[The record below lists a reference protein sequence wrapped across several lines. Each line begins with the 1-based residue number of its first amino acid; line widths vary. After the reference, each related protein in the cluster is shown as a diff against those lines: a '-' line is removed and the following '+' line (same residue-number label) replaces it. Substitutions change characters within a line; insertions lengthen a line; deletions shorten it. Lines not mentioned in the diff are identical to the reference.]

1 MMYLSI
7 LKKYRTPYER
17 ARKQRYKLLK
27 YVCDKCGA
35 YNHIDQGY
43 CGMCMSTHLRK
54 ATAKE
59 KTQTLSLIENVI
71 DSSS

>member
-1 MMYLSI
+1 MIYLSI
-7 LKKYRTPYER
+7 LKKYRTPNEK

-54 ATAKE
+54 ATEKE
-59 KTQTLSLIENVI
+59 KVQILSLIDNEI
-71 DSSS
+71 DSRS

>member
-7 LKKYRTPYER
+7 FKKYRTPDEKV
-17 ARKQRYKLLK
+17 RKQRYKLLK

-43 CGMCMSTHLRK
+43 CGMCMSTHLRR
-54 ATAKE
+54 ATEKE
-59 KTQTLSLIENVI
+59 KNQSLSLIDNML
-71 DSSS
+71 SSHS